1 MQELLFATHNRH
13 KAEEIGR
20 LLDGSFRLLTLDDVG
35 VSEEIVEDAETLEGN
50 ALLKARF
57 LYLRTGK
64 PCFADDTGLE
74 VSALGGAPGV
84 RTARYAGEE
93 CDPEKNMSKLLEA
106 LRAETDRW
114 ARFRTVVAYVDGKGE
129 EHLFEGVCE
138 GHIAESRRGTEGFGY
153 DPLFEPE
160 GFGGRTFAEMSME
173 EKNKISHRG
182 RAVSRFV
189 QYVKGR

>member
-106 LRAETDRW
+106 LRAETDRG